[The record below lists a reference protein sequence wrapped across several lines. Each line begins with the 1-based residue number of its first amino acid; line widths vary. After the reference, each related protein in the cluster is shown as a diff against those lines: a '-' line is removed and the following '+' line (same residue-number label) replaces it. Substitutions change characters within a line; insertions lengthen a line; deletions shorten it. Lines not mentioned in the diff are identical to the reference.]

1 MSKFKLEV
9 PVDLSERTSGFL
21 DTAKKVL
28 HLVTLA
34 TTLLTICVVAP
45 MIATE
50 ARYLGGGKPGPNYT
64 LFVSIISL
72 PIPFFLVYFP
82 WMYEHHN
89 KFRRPGK
96 FCLKNRTNL
105 IFCGFNSFLWATA
118 GIASAVYSNDAS
130 ACTVDSDLR
139 ETYGDDY
146 VSSWGT
152 QCNLSKV
159 TAAFAWITCVIWLST
174 LVCTVLSFWKEKQDI
189 QHRLN
194 EHRISKQSTLHEE
207 TYTEKHVES
216 VYQKEETTH
225 HYETS
230 SPFNDSAQ
238 QIQYQQHTVYDN
250 SNITQHQYSPYS
262 GNHSSPYQPA
272 SYENHIS
279 PPALSHASAPIQY
292 QTSPPVQYQT
302 SPLVQYQTSPPVQYQ
317 TSPSVQYHTS
327 PPVQFS
333 PMPTPQHVMPHPEQ
347 THYHNP

>member
-1 MSKFKLEV
+1 
-9 PVDLSERTSGFL
+9 
-21 DTAKKVL
+21 
-28 HLVTLA
+28 
-34 TTLLTICVVAP
+34 
-45 MIATE
+45 
-50 ARYLGGGKPGPNYT
+50 
-64 LFVSIISL
+64 
-72 PIPFFLVYFP
+72 
-82 WMYEHHN
+82 
-89 KFRRPGK
+89 
-96 FCLKNRTNL
+96 
-105 IFCGFNSFLWATA
+105 
-118 GIASAVYSNDAS
+118 
-130 ACTVDSDLR
+130 
-139 ETYGDDY
+139 
-146 VSSWGT
+146 
-152 QCNLSKV
+152 
-159 TAAFAWITCVIWLST
+159 
-174 LVCTVLSFWKEKQDI
+174 VCTVLSFWKEKQDI

-262 GNHSSPYQPA
+262 GSHSSPYQPA